1 MNLYS
6 IKKYSTKP
14 IKLVFKKNRFSV
26 ENTCKK
32 NDNPTSKQPK
42 HVPTAETCE
51 YSGIQNYF
59 YSTPLHS
66 RDFLTFLP
74 IEVAAFQIYPSKLP
88 LMLSLESVQNHVNH
102 LKSIK

>member
-1 MNLYS
+1 M
-6 IKKYSTKP
+6 
-14 IKLVFKKNRFSV
+14 KLVFKKNRFFV
-26 ENTCKK
+26 ENTYKN
-32 NDNPTSKQPK
+32 NDNPTSKQPNQ
-42 HVPTAETCE
+42 VPTAETYE

-88 LMLSLESVQNHVNH
+88 LMLSLESVQNQ
-102 LKSIK
+102 